1 MKTLIIAN
9 FPKEEDFSNF
19 KKNFADELGRNDVIF
34 IENPKDKTD
43 LEGRLKSYQGE
54 FDRVVVSAHGGQR
67 EIPTMTVGG
76 DKVAITDVIKA
87 VNKDNEETLK
97 KIHLTSCFIGSNF
110 DKIEQKDGSS
120 RYYLELDESL
130 RDGQILFLHGD
141 SYTGDLRSSL
151 DQRLK
156 GVVENEDYR
165 ISEAVFDSAEAM
177 SVVAKKYHNL
187 DGSLLKT
194 FSYQPFGRVGEE
206 FTTTDLRPY
215 LSGVVT
221 KARDFEKAH
230 GILNGNASEQ
240 RLENLSEEDLQQY
253 LSERFIRKIVK
264 AFDANH
270 LEMVESLIKK
280 INPNLANKNGFTALM
295 FAADKGC
302 TEIVKLLLENE
313 KIDPNLADKY
323 GWTALMYA
331 ADKGQTETA
340 KLLLENEKTDPNLSN
355 KDGFTALMF
364 AADKGHIESAK
375 LLLENEKT
383 DQNLAN
389 KNGWTAL
396 MFAADK
402 GHAETA
408 KLLLENEK
416 TDPNLASKSGFTA
429 LVFAADKGQTE
440 TAKLLLENEKTDPN
454 LANKDGFTALMYAAN
469 KGDAEMVEYLIEKGA
484 DPEIK
489 TPLGVAASYLA
500 KGENKD
506 KIIELLSQ
514 AIEKKHQDA
523 ILKKWESAFSS
534 QELEEM
540 RGKSSNSVP
549 DSLGQKTEETDS
561 KIDFKAI
568 WDGNEK
574 VFDVEKIQQID
585 SVNFGLKE
593 GAQDSS
599 TRNPRLRGGEVATP
613 STTIENGT
621 AMLFLVVGAAIA
633 KFVTGKFKP
642 TKTPKPKKGEKVEE
656 EDLYKK
662 L

>member
-1 MKTLIIAN
+1 MKTLVIAN
-9 FPKEEDFSNF
+9 FPEEKELSNF
-19 KKNFADELGRNDVIF
+19 KEKFADELGRSDVIF

-43 LEGRLKSYQGE
+43 LEGRLKSYRRE
-54 FDRVVVSAHGGQR
+54 FDRVVVSAHGNKG
-67 EIPTMTVGG
+67 ENPTMTVGE

-110 DKIEQKDGSS
+110 EKIEQKDGSS

-151 DQRLK
+151 DQRLEEIVK
-156 GVVENEDYR
+156 SQDYSV
-165 ISEAVFDSAEAM
+165 SEAVFDSAEAM
-177 SVVAKKYHNL
+177 SVVVKNKKHHNPR
-187 DGSLLKT
+187 DPDSLET
-194 FSYQPFGRVGEE
+194 FSYQPFGREDEE
-206 FTTTDLRPY
+206 FSTTILRPY
-215 LSGVVT
+215 LNDVVT
-221 KARDFEKAH
+221 KARNFEKAQ
-230 GILNGNASEQ
+230 GILNGDVSEQ

-280 INPNLANKNGFTALM
+280 TN
-295 FAADKGC
+295 
-302 TEIVKLLLENE
+302 
-313 KIDPNLADKY
+313 
-323 GWTALMYA
+323 
-331 ADKGQTETA
+331 
-340 KLLLENEKTDPNLSN
+340 
-355 KDGFTALMF
+355 
-364 AADKGHIESAK
+364 
-375 LLLENEKT
+375 
-383 DQNLAN
+383 
-389 KNGWTAL
+389 
-396 MFAADK
+396 
-402 GHAETA
+402 
-408 KLLLENEK
+408 
-416 TDPNLASKSGFTA
+416 
-429 LVFAADKGQTE
+429 
-440 TAKLLLENEKTDPN
+440 PN

-642 TKTPKPKKGEKVEE
+642 TKTPKPKNGKKVEE
-656 EDLYKK
+656 ENFDKEL
-662 L
+662 

>member
-156 GVVENEDYR
+156 GVVENEDYS

-253 LSERFIRKIVK
+253 LSERFIKKIVK

-270 LEMVESLIKK
+270 PEMVESLIKK
-280 INPNLANKNGFTALM
+280 TN
-295 FAADKGC
+295 
-302 TEIVKLLLENE
+302 
-313 KIDPNLADKY
+313 
-323 GWTALMYA
+323 
-331 ADKGQTETA
+331 
-340 KLLLENEKTDPNLSN
+340 
-355 KDGFTALMF
+355 
-364 AADKGHIESAK
+364 
-375 LLLENEKT
+375 
-383 DQNLAN
+383 
-389 KNGWTAL
+389 
-396 MFAADK
+396 
-402 GHAETA
+402 
-408 KLLLENEK
+408 
-416 TDPNLASKSGFTA
+416 
-429 LVFAADKGQTE
+429 
-440 TAKLLLENEKTDPN
+440 PN

-469 KGDAEMVEYLIEKGA
+469 KGDAEMVKYLIEKGA

-506 KIIELLSQ
+506 EIIELISQ
-514 AIEKKHQDA
+514 AIEKKQQDA

-642 TKTPKPKKGEKVEE
+642 TKTPKPKNGKKVEE
-656 EDLYKK
+656 ENFDKEL
-662 L
+662 